1 MGALILGMIVM
12 GMFFLMVRNF
22 SLFLGIIGCLLG
34 LGLAWAVGWGVLLAI
49 ISGMGA

>member
-1 MGALILGMIVM
+1 MGVLILGMIVM

-22 SLFLGIIGCLLG
+22 KLFLGIIGCLLG
-34 LGLAWAVGWGVLLAI
+34 LGLAWVVGWGVILAL